1 MTRHLLRDTI
11 ETQLG
16 PMIAMASGEGLSLL
30 EFADRPAL
38 ASEVDELQRRYGYM
52 IEPGRNA
59 VLDQIE
65 SELAAYFAGELT
77 VFETPLV
84 LPGNAFQNE
93 VWERLRE
100 IPYGQTRSYGGMARA
115 MGRPNASR
123 AVGAANGQNR
133 VAIVVPCHR
142 VIGADGSL
150 TGYGGGQ
157 RRKRFLIDLEHRT
170 FAATATRP
178 KFHPITAQGS
188 LF

>member
-1 MTRHLLRDTI
+1 MIRLLLRDTI

-100 IPYGQTRSYGGMARA
+100 IPYGQTGAMEGWHALWAARMPAVLSAPPMART
-115 MGRPNASR
+115 ASLSWFR
-123 AVGAANGQNR
+123 ATESSVR
-133 VAIVVPCHR
+133 MDR
-142 VIGADGSL
+142 
-150 TGYGGGQ
+150 
-157 RRKRFLIDLEHRT
+157 
-170 FAATATRP
+170 
-178 KFHPITAQGS
+178 
-188 LF
+188 